1 MEIKSIVRGRFW
13 ETWATISGSEKEGG
27 QRPFALGRENISEVD
42 IENTRNEKRGE
53 RPPKSPNALH
63 EFSRRHAAM
72 EIVNFDT
79 LKN

>member
-1 MEIKSIVRGRFW
+1 MEIKSIVGGRFW

-63 EFSRRHAAM
+63 QFSRRHDAM
-72 EIVNFDT
+72 EIENVDT
-79 LKN
+79 LQN